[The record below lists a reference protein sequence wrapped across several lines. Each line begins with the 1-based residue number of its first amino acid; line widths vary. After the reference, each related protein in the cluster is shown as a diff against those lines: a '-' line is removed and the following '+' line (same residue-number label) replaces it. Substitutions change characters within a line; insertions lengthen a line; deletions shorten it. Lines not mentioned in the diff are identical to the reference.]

1 MNTITSKSDE
11 IAGLHR
17 TLEKTREQL
26 HKALEAV
33 VDLSARN
40 SELRA
45 AIRKAAVKYDAI
57 RWGYDGD
64 GGMADVIS
72 EMEEALLETQTGE
85 GK

>member
-1 MNTITSKSDE
+1 MITTTSKSDE

-45 AIRKAAVKYDAI
+45 AIRAI
-57 RWGYDGD
+57 QEKPLAKR
-64 GGMADVIS
+64 
-72 EMEEALLETQTGE
+72 E
-85 GK
+85 G

>member
-1 MNTITSKSDE
+1 MTTITSKSEE

-45 AIRKAAVKYDAI
+45 AIRAI
-57 RWGYDGD
+57 QEKPLAKREGEINL
-64 GGMADVIS
+64 DVTPCNVTVTRVTP
-72 EMEEALLETQTGE
+72 LNC
-85 GK
+85 